1 MAHLITHDLYDDLP
15 IENGDLL
22 IYDELF
28 IKYPKKNL
36 TCCRCPLPSPL
47 LLMPLRAT
55 SHSKSWFARF
65 NRSVARCQE
74 VALIPNCLVNI
85 GQTMF
90 QFIGFIDFSQKD
102 WDFTAICSFNHF
114 WSCYNQSIHTWW
126 WSNRSFFAATS
137 LKIHHPA
144 TPELHVDTEAD
155 FAHQRPWSIPWPTK
169 ASGRSSGVWIF
180 RSFSSKP
187 STKYQRNVD
196 VHRFS
201 SKLCFLQ
208 LPLSFYGPSGLGPP
222 VGFPGCNTGSA
233 AAGSWP
239 RGLEPGVPK
248 GAAAPAVMMIFNHG
262 GFNAIYMRFIW
273 DLYGIY
279 MGFNGI

>member
-1 MAHLITHDLYDDLP
+1 
-15 IENGDLL
+15 
-22 IYDELF
+22 
-28 IKYPKKNL
+28 
-36 TCCRCPLPSPL
+36 
-47 LLMPLRAT
+47 MPLRAT

-137 LKIHHPA
+137 LEIQHPA
-144 TPELHVDTEAD
+144 APELHVDTEAD
-155 FAHQRPWSIPWPTK
+155 FAHQCPWSIPWPSK

-187 STKYQRNVD
+187 STKYQKNVD

-201 SKLCFLQ
+201 SKLPFLQ
-208 LPLSFYGPSGLGPP
+208 LNPSTVVLRPLRVGPSHWVPWLQHRQR
-222 VGFPGCNTGSA
+222 
-233 AAGSWP
+233 GSWKLTT
-239 RGLEPGVPK
+239 GFGAWGAE
-248 GAAAPAVMMIFNHG
+248 GAAAPAVMVIFNHG
-262 GFNAIYMRFIW
+262 GFDAIYMRFICDLYAIYMRFIW
-273 DLYGIY
+273 DLYGI
-279 MGFNGI
+279 